1 MGEQVDFQDKLAA
14 KVAVAVVVIAA
25 LDTVVVFEVIA
36 ELACE
41 VTFEVIAELAC
52 EVTVEVVNDKF
63 VFVDFFEMVFWEWF
77 LYHLWE
83 VHTSFSIRKELI
95 SWKQLRG

>member
-63 VFVDFFEMVFWEWF
+63 VFVDFFEMVF
-77 LYHLWE
+77 
-83 VHTSFSIRKELI
+83 
-95 SWKQLRG
+95 